1 MTKTKYILM
10 LTVEDNIA
18 GSIKMT
24 SPNTF
29 VFFSENQNHRKQHS
43 RNFLNLEQNFTSW
56 EFT

>member
-1 MTKTKYILM
+1 MTKTKYIVM
-10 LTVEDNIA
+10 LTMEDNVA
-18 GSIKMT
+18 GSIKMA

-43 RNFLNLEQNFTSW
+43 RNFCGLEQNFTSW